1 VSRTIVLV
9 DDDTLTTQL
18 YKNGLQQA
26 GFTVFE
32 AADGTEA
39 LRIVQQ
45 AGPDLVLLD
54 LVMPGLDGFEVL
66 KTMKSDPQLQRI
78 PVVILSN
85 LSSDADEERARAL
98 GATDF
103 IVKANVL
110 PRVLVA
116 RLVKLL
122 SELPEAPDA

>member
-18 YKNGLQQA
+18 YKNGLVQA
-26 GFTVFE
+26 GFTVYE
-32 AADGTEA
+32 AADGAEA

-45 AGPDLVLLD
+45 AEPDLVLLD
-54 LVMPGLDGFEVL
+54 LVMPGIDGFEVL
-66 KTMKSDPQLQRI
+66 KTIKGDPKLQHI

-85 LSSDADEERARAL
+85 LSRDADEERARAL

-122 SELPEAPDA
+122 GELPETSEA